1 VPWAAASIVG
11 SVFTPLFATR
21 ARPAFVMAGGLVIA
35 AGGFGILA
43 QVGGSFGLP
52 SLVTGSVL
60 LSLGLAPLTT
70 VATDMMVGVV
80 APERAGLASS
90 ISETSSELGGAL
102 GIAVLG
108 SIGSIAYRS
117 YVANVVPADVPI
129 DVVRAASRTIG
140 EATALAER
148 LPGPIGVELLHVT
161 REAFAASF
169 VVMGGICGAMAIATA
184 VASAVLLRHV
194 PAAAAGGSD

>member
-1 VPWAAASIVG
+1 
-11 SVFTPLFATR
+11 
-21 ARPAFVMAGGLVIA
+21 
-35 AGGFGILA
+35 
-43 QVGGSFGLP
+43 
-52 SLVTGSVL
+52 
-60 LSLGLAPLTT
+60 
-70 VATDMMVGVV
+70 MMVGVV

-90 ISETSSELGGAL
+90 VSETSSELGGAL

-117 YVANVVPADVPI
+117 YIANVVPTDVPI
-129 DVVRAASRTIG
+129 NVVRAASKTIG
-140 EATALAER
+140 EATALAGR

-184 VASAVLLRHV
+184 VASVALLRHV
-194 PAAAAGGSD
+194 PAAPAGGSD